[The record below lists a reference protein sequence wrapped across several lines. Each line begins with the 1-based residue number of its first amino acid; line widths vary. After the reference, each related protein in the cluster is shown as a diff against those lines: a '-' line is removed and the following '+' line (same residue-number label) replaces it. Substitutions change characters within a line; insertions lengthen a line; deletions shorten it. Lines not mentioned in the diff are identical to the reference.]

1 MDARINSSS
10 AFGIPLGDAHIIRNA
25 GASAHDALRSLIISQ
40 QLLGTTE
47 ILVIKHTGCGMLTF
61 SNSDAHGLVRKN
73 LGEEGVREIGDLD
86 FLTFGDLEEAVR
98 GDVGFLRGS
107 KAIQK
112 GVVVSGWV
120 YEVESGRVRRVE

>member
-1 MDARINSSS
+1 
-10 AFGIPLGDAHIIRNA
+10 
-25 GASAHDALRSLIISQ
+25 
-40 QLLGTTE
+40 
-47 ILVIKHTGCGMLTF
+47 MLTF